1 VNKNFIGDSLPL
13 RAACYEAVHG
23 FRGGLPAV
31 AAVLRDREQVLR
43 NRLSESG
50 KDQGHHLRLDQFERL
65 AELTQD
71 AGIAHSVA
79 SLCGGVF
86 IQLDGLPEC
95 AGDAAILDEVL
106 ALVDNV
112 GQLGREVRD
121 AIADS
126 DVDDGEWRKIN
137 RCRADLVN
145 TAYRL
150 LALVQQLR
158 SDDDA

>member
-1 VNKNFIGDSLPL
+1 MDNKIVGDSLPL
-13 RAACYEAVHG
+13 RAACYEAVYA
-23 FRGGLPAV
+23 FPGGVSAM
-31 AAVLRDREQVLR
+31 AATLRDKEQVLR
-43 NRLSESG
+43 NRLNEAG
-50 KDQGHHLRLDQFERL
+50 KKTNHHLRLDQFERI
-65 AELTQD
+65 ADVTQD

-86 IQLDGLPEC
+86 IQLDSLPEF

-112 GQLGREVRD
+112 GKLGHEVRD

-137 RCRADLVN
+137 RCRAELVS
-145 TAYRL
+145 TTYRL
-150 LALVQQLR
+150 MTLVSQLR
-158 SDDDA
+158 GDDHA